1 MTYAPEQLRTL
12 TSSYFLQT
20 ITQKNS
26 QFTKPDMKGKPSR
39 TESKRT
45 EITSSFSQG
54 VHSRKR
60 SKSRRLHITE
70 SGHSR
75 SRSRSSTP
83 ADPKTRPSLKSSQIT
98 WPLQT
103 TKAWTRTAFKM
114 NSSILQWHCQGL
126 GNKDQF
132 LSLIATHK
140 LLVIGLR
147 ETATFSIPQY
157 VVTAHGGVALM
168 VHQSVPQHRL
178 TQTIEL
184 QAIVITKHLKTYN
197 SGILNFFVNRWFEN

>member
-12 TSSYFLQT
+12 TNSYFLQT
-20 ITQKNS
+20 NTQHNS

-70 SGHSR
+70 SGHPQPFSIKY
-75 SRSRSSTP
+75 P
-83 ADPKTRPSLKSSQIT
+83 ADPKTRPSQKSSQIT

-103 TKAWTRTAFKM
+103 TKAWARTAFEM
-114 NSSILQWHCQGL
+114 NSSILQWNCQGL
-126 GNKDQF
+126 RNKDQL